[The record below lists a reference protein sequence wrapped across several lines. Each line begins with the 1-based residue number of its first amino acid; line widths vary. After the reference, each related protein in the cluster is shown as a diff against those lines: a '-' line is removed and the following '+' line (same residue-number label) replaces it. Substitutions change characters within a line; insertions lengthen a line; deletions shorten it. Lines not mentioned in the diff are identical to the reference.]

1 MRILKRMD
9 NCMGSFLN
17 EEKPVVLGVDIG
29 ATKIL
34 VGYVESD
41 GIVPLS
47 RRYVIDRSNR
57 GSTIASIKKAIT
69 DFLEIPW
76 SMHPPLAIGVGLPGL
91 INATAGTWEQ
101 ATNLPIT
108 SPVNLAAQLIEIYK
122 LPVALDNDVH
132 AATLAEL
139 HLGAGLQTRD
149 FIYLNVG
156 TGISTGI
163 VCNGQLV
170 RGANNCAGEFGH
182 TSVDMNGVACEC
194 GGHGCLEP
202 IASGGGIL
210 AQIRTLLPAYP
221 TSSLGKLL
229 EPDQLTAS
237 LVFHAADNGDSLAIE
252 VSERAVKTLGFAL
265 INLITLL
272 NPSLIICGGGVM
284 ADGWMIRKVDN
295 YIATHALPFV
305 YQSLHGIVLS
315 ELKADQVGLLGASIL
330 AWKSIGKT

>member
-1 MRILKRMD
+1 MESNMHT
-9 NCMGSFLN
+9 
-17 EEKPVVLGVDIG
+17 EKPVVLGVDVG

-47 RRYVIDRSNR
+47 RRYAIDRSSR
-57 GSTIASIKKAIT
+57 VSTIASIETAIT

-76 SMHPPLAIGVGLPGL
+76 SMYPPLAIGVGLPGL
-91 INATAGTWEQ
+91 IDATTGTWAQ

-108 SPVNLAAQLIEIYK
+108 SPVNLAAQLKENFK

-139 HLGAGLQTRD
+139 HLGAGRKTRD

-163 VCNGQLV
+163 VFNGQLV

-210 AQIRTLLPAYP
+210 AQVRALLPEYP
-221 TSSLGKLL
+221 TSCLGKLFKL
-229 EPDQLTAS
+229 DQLTAS
-237 LVFHAADNGDSLAIE
+237 LVFYAANNGDLLGIE
-252 VSERAVKTLGFAL
+252 VSERAVRTLGFAL
-265 INLITLL
+265 INLIILL

-284 ADGWMIRKVDN
+284 ADGWMIRQLDN
-295 YIATHALPFV
+295 YIAAHALPFV
-305 YQSLHGIVLS
+305 YHSLQGIVLS